1 LKKTLSNYYLVL
13 VLVFIVIMIA
23 FNIAMLHSSVYM
35 FLDSSTKNIQNN
47 IINNYKDELKNRVE
61 IVEEYIEQKQKLV
74 RQRLQKNLETKVSGA
89 YKIAQ
94 SIYEKYKDTK
104 SEKEIKNLIK
114 TTLREIRFNNKRGYF
129 FIDDIKGNCVLYP
142 IRPTLE
148 GQNIIEIQDINKKYV
163 VRDFIRIALE
173 ESQGFY
179 SYFTY
184 RYKYAKGKNHFEK
197 ISFVKLFK
205 PYNWIIGTGEYLVDV
220 QNDLKQE
227 VAKIVNTI
235 KIANNT
241 SYIQI
246 YEIHNFKGG
255 KEFATMV
262 ANANRA
268 DLLGKKISSQVTDNA
283 GKKYRQ
289 EMLDAINNYGEGY
302 VTYQYKKLDSDVV
315 AKKLTYVKKIPH
327 WNWVL
332 ATGIYLDKLDSIVAE
347 NTQKLVD
354 IQEKNHKMTLIF
366 FSLLFLVAI
375 GISLIISRKIS
386 FESGKIRE
394 FFKRAAFRKE
404 HIDVN
409 NLKII
414 EFKSLA
420 FYANKM
426 VQAIHK
432 EQEKLEGLNSQ
443 LELNIQQKTIELKS
457 LNTYLQEKNE
467 ELEKHY
473 YTDSLTKL
481 SNRNK
486 FVDDLNSCEHMTVV
500 IFDID
505 DFKNINDFY
514 GTKVGDDLLI
524 SLGIVL
530 EDFAKEN
537 KAFAYRLSSDEFLI
551 CFENFDLEQI
561 TLTCQDFI
569 HKLSQMNFYDES
581 QKIRL
586 SISMTFAIATGSE
599 NILEKS
605 DLALNYAKTHN
616 LAYAI
621 FNEENPH
628 MNIYK
633 HKMYWREKIQWAID
647 NDLIEPFFQPI
658 VNTKNFKE
666 RKYEALMRIVDE
678 DEVISPYMFLE
689 IAKETKQ
696 YSILSRMMMQK
707 SFQKFEGCTCE
718 FSINIAMEDITNQE
732 TKQALKELI
741 LKYKIG
747 HRLILE
753 ILETEDIISNEEF
766 MPFVEE
772 MRSFGVR
779 FAIDDFGSGY
789 SNFGV
794 LVKMSPKFLKI
805 DGDLVKEIHRN
816 KKSYHIVNTI
826 VNFADHIGAT
836 VIAEFVENETLAH
849 MLSAMGVKYMQGYH
863 FAPPAK
869 ELDW

>member
-1 LKKTLSNYYLVL
+1 MKKTLSNYYLTV
-13 VLVFIVIMIA
+13 VLVFIIVMIA
-23 FNIAMLHSSVYM
+23 FNIAILHSSVYM
-35 FLDSSTKNIQNN
+35 FLDSSTKNIQSN

-61 IVEEYIEQKQKLV
+61 IVEEFIEQKQKLV
-74 RQRLQKNLETKVSGA
+74 REDLQNNLETKVEEA

-94 SIYEKYKDTK
+94 SIYEKYKNTK
-104 SEKEIKNLIK
+104 SEKEIKSLIK
-114 TTLREIRFNNKRGYF
+114 TTLREIRFNNDRGYF
-129 FIDDIKGNCVLYP
+129 FIDDTKGNCILYP

-148 GQNIIEIQDINKKYV
+148 GQNIIEIQDVNKKYV

-173 ESQGFY
+173 ESQGFS

-205 PYNWIIGTGEYLVDV
+205 PYNWIIGTGEYLADV
-220 QNDLKQE
+220 QSDLKKE
-227 VAKIVNTI
+227 VSKIVNTI
-235 KIANNT
+235 KIADNT

-255 KEFATMV
+255 DEFATMV

-268 DLLGKKISSQVTDNA
+268 DLLGKKISSNVTDST

-289 EMLDAINNYGEGY
+289 EMLETINKYGEGFVEY
-302 VTYQYKKLDSDVV
+302 RYKKLDSDTV
-315 AKKLTYVKKIPH
+315 AQKLTYAKKIPY

-332 ATGIYLDKLDSIVAE
+332 ATGVYLDKLDAIVAE
-347 NTQKLVD
+347 NTKKLTT
-354 IQEKNHKMTLIF
+354 IQEKNHRTTLIF
-366 FSLLFLVAI
+366 FSLLFLLAI
-375 GISLIISRKIS
+375 GISLVISKKIS

-404 HIDVN
+404 HIDIN

-420 FYANKM
+420 SYANKM

-481 SNRNK
+481 YNRNK

-505 DFKNINDFY
+505 GFKNINDFY
-514 GTKVGDDLLI
+514 GTKVGDVLLI
-524 SLGIVL
+524 SLALVL
-530 EDFAKEN
+530 QDFAKEN
-537 KAFAYRLSSDEFLI
+537 KAYAYRLSSDEFLI
-551 CFENFDLEQI
+551 CFENFDLEEI
-561 TLTCQDFI
+561 TSKCQNFI
-569 HKLSQMNFYDES
+569 HELSQTNFYDEQ

-599 NILEKS
+599 NILEKG

-616 LAYAI
+616 LLYAI

-647 NDLIEPFFQPI
+647 NNLVEPFFQPI
-658 VNTKNFKE
+658 VNTQNLEE

-678 DEVISPYMFLE
+678 NEVISPYMFLE

-696 YSILSRMMMQK
+696 YSMLSRMMMQK
-707 SFQKFEGCTCE
+707 TFQKFEACDCE

-732 TKQALKELI
+732 TKQVLKELI

-747 HRLILE
+747 QRLILE

-772 MRSFGVR
+772 MRSLGVR

-805 DGDLVKEIHRN
+805 DGDLVKEIHKN
-816 KKSYHIVNTI
+816 EKSYHIVNTI
-826 VNFADHIGAT
+826 VNFAEHIGAT
-836 VIAEFVENETLAH
+836 VIAEFVENETLAN
-849 MLSAMGVKYMQGYH
+849 MLSQMRVKYMQGYH
-863 FAPPAK
+863 FAPPAQ
-869 ELDW
+869 ELER